1 MSDCCN
7 LSYRFSNEVLE
18 YKIIMNI
25 IMIVQYLTTR
35 KVEKGHP
42 NSLLESA
49 DLYVSLL
56 SLCVSLSLRFLSV
69 SLSL

>member
-18 YKIIMNI
+18 FKIIMNM

-49 DLYVSLL
+49 DL
-56 SLCVSLSLRFLSV
+56 CSV
-69 SLSL
+69 